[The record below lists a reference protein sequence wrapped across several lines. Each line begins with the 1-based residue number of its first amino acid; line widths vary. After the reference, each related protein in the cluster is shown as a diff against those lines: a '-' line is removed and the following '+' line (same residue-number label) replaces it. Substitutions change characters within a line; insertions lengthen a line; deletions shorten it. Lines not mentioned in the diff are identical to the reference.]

1 MWVKLHDK
9 FLEWEWHDKP
19 EMVALW
25 LHLLL
30 FANWKDRRWHGIVVR
45 RGQLVTGRQALSE
58 ATGLSV
64 QSVRT
69 CLERLKSTNEIT
81 IKSTNKYSIITI
93 CKYDTYQCGEDF
105 SNQQTNQQLTSKQPT
120 TNQQLTTPTDSTEY
134 TEGQIILSKDN
145 ISPIESVVDFFN
157 KTMASAVIPKIRG
170 SSGKRKTAIQAR
182 IREHGIDAVYEMIT
196 IASKSDFLNGKNNRN
211 WVANFDWLF
220 LPTNFQK
227 VIEGNYNDRIDTS
240 NTNDGGR
247 KQRAAGYAGIIARL
261 AAEDDA
267 RAAEVR
273 QPRAV
278 P

>member
-64 QSVRT
+64 RTIRT
-69 CLERLKSTNEIT
+69 CLGRLIQTGEIT
-81 IKSTNKYSIITI
+81 IKSTNKFSVITI
-93 CKYDTYQCGEDF
+93 CKYDSYQENENAIDQQVT
-105 SNQQTNQQLTSKQPT
+105 SNRPTIDQQS
-120 TNQQLTTPTDSTEY
+120 TTPTDSTEY

-145 ISPIESVVDFFN
+145 ISPVESVVDFFN

>member
-25 LHLLL
+25 VHLLL
-30 FANWKDRRWHGIVVR
+30 AANWKDRRWHGIDVH

-64 QSVRT
+64 RTIRT
-69 CLERLKSTNEIT
+69 CLGRLIQTGEIT

-93 CKYDTYQCGEDF
+93 CKYDSYQENENAIDQQVT
-105 SNQQTNQQLTSKQPT
+105 SNRPTIDQQS
-120 TNQQLTTPTDSTEY
+120 TTPTDSTEY

>member
-45 RGQLVTGRQALSE
+45 RGQLVTSLNSLNE
-58 ATGLSV
+58 ATGISLRSI
-64 QSVRT
+64 RT
-69 CLERLKSTNEIT
+69 CLERLKNTGEIEEKT
-81 IKSTNKYSIITI
+81 TNKFRIITI
-93 CKYDTYQCGEDF
+93 CDYDSYQDKGTFND
-105 SNQQTNQQLTSKQPT
+105 KQT
-120 TNQQLTTPTDSTEY
+120 TNKRHSTDIQSTTPTDSTEY

-145 ISPIESVVDFFN
+145 ISPVESVVDFFN

-227 VIEGNYNDRIDTS
+227 VIEGNYNDRINTS

>member
-30 FANWKDRRWHGIVVR
+30 FANWKDRRGHGIVVR
-45 RGQLVTGRQALSE
+45 RGQLVTSLNSLNE
-58 ATGLSV
+58 ATGISLRSI
-64 QSVRT
+64 RT
-69 CLERLKSTNEIT
+69 CLERLKNTGEIEEKT
-81 IKSTNKYSIITI
+81 TNKFRIITI
-93 CKYDTYQCGEDF
+93 CNYDSYQDKETFND
-105 SNQQTNQQLTSKQPT
+105 KQT
-120 TNQQLTTPTDSTEY
+120 TNKRHSTDIQSTTPTDSTEY
-134 TEGQIILSKDN
+134 TDGQIILSKDN

>member
-64 QSVRT
+64 RTIRT
-69 CLERLKSTNEIT
+69 CLGRLIQTGEIT

-93 CKYDTYQCGEDF
+93 CKYDSYQENENAIDQQVT
-105 SNQQTNQQLTSKQPT
+105 SNRPTIDQQS
-120 TNQQLTTPTDSTEY
+120 TTPTDSTEY